1 MENEYTEYKDDNE
14 ESFIEYVF
22 FNDVKEKGTIKLELT
37 NTESGKPLNKHIY
50 EQLLQ
55 IFVEG
60 LKCKYGENDKVDIS
74 KLEIE
79 DILLIKEYFLSFNV
93 DLIFNM
99 YTKENY
105 VFKPYIYGNKFLEDK
120 HKKLDDYFYEV
131 QVEKDKN
138 ILFYRISF
146 NLI

>member
-1 MENEYTEYKDDNE
+1 MENEATEYKDDKDD
-14 ESFIEYVF
+14 SFIEYVF
-22 FNDVKEKGTIKLELT
+22 SNDVKEKGTIKLELS
-37 NTESGKPLNKHIY
+37 NPEPGKPLNKHIY

-55 IFVEG
+55 VFVEG
-60 LKCKYGENDKVDIS
+60 LKYKYGENDKVDIS

-79 DILLIKEYFLSFNV
+79 EILLIKAYFLSFNV
-93 DLIFNM
+93 DLQFTM

-131 QVEKDKN
+131 QVEKDNN